1 MRGVLGARNAP
12 IGTGKERLIGATGT
26 VLTPLHADGIGQVRV
41 ADDTWSAQLE
51 PLYRESSVAVGETI
65 EVVEVRGVTLLVR
78 PSLVA
83 APALPPGRRSRP
95 LDRAANLTYTGIAAQ
110 GDELMDPSLIGAV
123 VVAVVI
129 ILVFLWAARIVP
141 EYRRLVVF
149 RLGRSIGARGPGLV
163 LLIPFIDR
171 PVGVDL
177 RERFF
182 DVPPQSAIS
191 QDNASLSIDFIVY
204 MRVVDPVSSVV
215 EVEDFTGAARGIA
228 ITTLRAIVG
237 DMMLDAV
244 LSQRDQINEGM
255 RTKLDEVTN
264 RWGVKINAVEIRE
277 IQPPQDIQEAM
288 TRQMSAER
296 TRRAA
301 VTEAEGQREATIT
314 VAEGNKQAAIL
325 NAEGNRQA
333 TILEAEGHRQEAI
346 LTPKALPKPCSVVRR
361 RPAG

>member
-1 MRGVLGARNAP
+1 M
-12 IGTGKERLIGATGT
+12 
-26 VLTPLHADGIGQVRV
+26 
-41 ADDTWSAQLE
+41 
-51 PLYRESSVAVGETI
+51 
-65 EVVEVRGVTLLVR
+65 
-78 PSLVA
+78 
-83 APALPPGRRSRP
+83 
-95 LDRAANLTYTGIAAQ
+95 
-110 GDELMDPSLIGAV
+110 
-123 VVAVVI
+123 
-129 ILVFLWAARIVP
+129 
-141 EYRRLVVF
+141 
-149 RLGRSIGARGPGLV
+149 
-163 LLIPFIDR
+163 
-171 PVGVDL
+171 GVDL
-177 RERFF
+177 RERYF

-277 IQPPQDIQEAM
+277 ILPPKDIQEAM

-301 VTEAEGQREATIT
+301 VTEAEGTAR
-314 VAEGNKQAAIL
+314 GD
-325 NAEGNRQA
+325 
-333 TILEAEGHRQEAI
+333 HH
-346 LTPKALPKPCSVVRR
+346 RR
-361 RPAG
+361 RGQ

>member
-1 MRGVLGARNAP
+1 
-12 IGTGKERLIGATGT
+12 
-26 VLTPLHADGIGQVRV
+26 
-41 ADDTWSAQLE
+41 
-51 PLYRESSVAVGETI
+51 
-65 EVVEVRGVTLLVR
+65 
-78 PSLVA
+78 
-83 APALPPGRRSRP
+83 
-95 LDRAANLTYTGIAAQ
+95 
-110 GDELMDPSLIGAV
+110 MDPSLIGIVVAAV
-123 VVAVVI
+123 VL
-129 ILVFLWAARIVP
+129 ILIFLWAARIVP

-182 DVPPQSAIS
+182 DVPPQAAIS
-191 QDNASLSIDFIVY
+191 SDNASLSIDFIVY
-204 MRVVDPVSSVV
+204 MRVVDPVSSVL

-237 DMMLDAV
+237 DMMLDEV
-244 LSQRDQINEGM
+244 LSRRDQINESM

-277 IQPPQDIQEAM
+277 ILPPQDIQEAM

-301 VTEAEGQREATIT
+301 VTEAEGKREATIS
-314 VAEGNKQAAIL
+314 VAEGDKQAAIL
-325 NAEGNRQA
+325 NAEGTRQA

-346 LTPKALPKPCSVVRR
+346 LTAEGYAEALQRIYAVAQQVDPKTMSLQYLEALKALGASPATKFIFPMELTALMRSFSDFAARATDDGTDSSGEPPVVIIPDDRDD
-361 RPAG
+361 G

>member
-1 MRGVLGARNAP
+1 MEPN
-12 IGTGKERLIGATGT
+12 LIG
-26 VLTPLHADGIGQVRV
+26 IGV
-41 ADDTWSAQLE
+41 A
-51 PLYRESSVAVGETI
+51 
-65 EVVEVRGVTLLVR
+65 
-78 PSLVA
+78 
-83 APALPPGRRSRP
+83 
-95 LDRAANLTYTGIAAQ
+95 
-110 GDELMDPSLIGAV
+110 AV
-123 VVAVVI
+123 VV
-129 ILVFLWAARIVP
+129 ILIFLWAARIVP

-163 LLIPFIDR
+163 LLIPFVDR

-177 RERFF
+177 RERYF

-228 ITTLRAIVG
+228 ITTIRAIVG

-244 LSQRDQINEGM
+244 LSQRDQINAGM

-277 IQPPQDIQEAM
+277 ILPPQDIQEAM

-325 NAEGNRQA
+325 NAEGTQQA
-333 TILEAEGHRQEAI
+333 TILEAEGRRQEAI
-346 LTPKALPKPCSVVRR
+346 LTAQGFADALQRIYAVAQQVDPKTMSLQYLDALKAIGAS
-361 RPAG
+361 PATKFILPMELTTLMHTFSDFAARAADGTDGAAAQPTGGQQPVTIVPDDRDE

>member
-1 MRGVLGARNAP
+1 M
-12 IGTGKERLIGATGT
+12 E
-26 VLTPLHADGIGQVRV
+26 
-41 ADDTWSAQLE
+41 
-51 PLYRESSVAVGETI
+51 
-65 EVVEVRGVTLLVR
+65 
-78 PSLVA
+78 
-83 APALPPGRRSRP
+83 
-95 LDRAANLTYTGIAAQ
+95 
-110 GDELMDPSLIGAV
+110 PSLIGI
-123 VVAVVI
+123 VVAAVLV

-301 VTEAEGQREATIT
+301 VTEAEGKREATIT

-346 LTPKALPKPCSVVRR
+346 LAAEGYAEALQRIYAVAQQIDPKTMSLQYLEALKEIGASPATKFIFPMELTTLMRSFSDFAARATDGTDGAEVQPVTVVPDDR
-361 RPAG
+361 GDG

>member
-1 MRGVLGARNAP
+1 
-12 IGTGKERLIGATGT
+12 
-26 VLTPLHADGIGQVRV
+26 
-41 ADDTWSAQLE
+41 
-51 PLYRESSVAVGETI
+51 
-65 EVVEVRGVTLLVR
+65 
-78 PSLVA
+78 
-83 APALPPGRRSRP
+83 
-95 LDRAANLTYTGIAAQ
+95 
-110 GDELMDPSLIGAV
+110 MDPSLIGAV

-163 LLIPFIDR
+163 LLIPFVDR

-177 RERFF
+177 RERYF

-325 NAEGNRQA
+325 NAEGSRQA

-346 LTPKALPKPCSVVRR
+346 LNAEGYAEALQRIYAVAQQVDPKTMSLQYLDALKALGASPATKFIFPMELTTLMRSFSDFAARATDGTDGAEVQPVTVVPDDR
-361 RPAG
+361 GDG

>member
-1 MRGVLGARNAP
+1 M
-12 IGTGKERLIGATGT
+12 
-26 VLTPLHADGIGQVRV
+26 D
-41 ADDTWSAQLE
+41 
-51 PLYRESSVAVGETI
+51 
-65 EVVEVRGVTLLVR
+65 
-78 PSLVA
+78 
-83 APALPPGRRSRP
+83 
-95 LDRAANLTYTGIAAQ
+95 AN
-110 GDELMDPSLIGAV
+110 LIGAV
-123 VVAVVI
+123 VVAVVV

-141 EYRRLVVF
+141 AYRRLVVF
-149 RLGRSIGARGPGLV
+149 RLGYSIGARGPGLV

-182 DVPPQSAIS
+182 DVPPQAAIS
-191 QDNASLSIDFIVY
+191 SDNASLSIDFIVY

-237 DMMLDAV
+237 DMMLDEV
-244 LSQRDQINEGM
+244 LSRRDQINESM

-277 IQPPQDIQEAM
+277 ILPPKDIQEAM

-301 VTEAEGQREATIT
+301 VTEAQGKREATIS
-314 VAEGNKQAAIL
+314 VAEGDKQAAIL
-325 NAEGNRQA
+325 NAEGTRQA

-346 LTPKALPKPCSVVRR
+346 LTAEGYAEALQRIYAIAQQVDPKTMSLQYLEALKALGASPATKFIFPMELTTLMRSFSDFAARATDGTDGAEVQPVTVVPDDRDD
-361 RPAG
+361 G

>member
-1 MRGVLGARNAP
+1 
-12 IGTGKERLIGATGT
+12 
-26 VLTPLHADGIGQVRV
+26 
-41 ADDTWSAQLE
+41 
-51 PLYRESSVAVGETI
+51 
-65 EVVEVRGVTLLVR
+65 
-78 PSLVA
+78 
-83 APALPPGRRSRP
+83 
-95 LDRAANLTYTGIAAQ
+95 
-110 GDELMDPSLIGAV
+110 MDPSLIGIVVAAV
-123 VVAVVI
+123 VV
-129 ILVFLWAARIVP
+129 ILIFLWAARIVP

-182 DVPPQSAIS
+182 DVPPQAAIS
-191 QDNASLSIDFIVY
+191 SDNASLSIDFIVY
-204 MRVVDPVSSVV
+204 MRVVDPVSSVL

-237 DMMLDAV
+237 DMMLDEV
-244 LSQRDQINEGM
+244 LSRRDQINESM

-277 IQPPQDIQEAM
+277 ILPPQDIQEAM

-301 VTEAEGQREATIT
+301 VTEAEGKREATIS
-314 VAEGNKQAAIL
+314 VAEGDKQAAIL
-325 NAEGNRQA
+325 NAEGTRQA

-346 LTPKALPKPCSVVRR
+346 LTAEGYAEALQRIYAVAQQIDPKTMSLQYLEALKAIGAS
-361 RPAG
+361 PATKFIFPMELTTLMRSFSDFAARATDDRDGG

>member
-1 MRGVLGARNAP
+1 
-12 IGTGKERLIGATGT
+12 
-26 VLTPLHADGIGQVRV
+26 
-41 ADDTWSAQLE
+41 
-51 PLYRESSVAVGETI
+51 
-65 EVVEVRGVTLLVR
+65 
-78 PSLVA
+78 
-83 APALPPGRRSRP
+83 
-95 LDRAANLTYTGIAAQ
+95 
-110 GDELMDPSLIGAV
+110 MDPSLIGAV
-123 VVAVVI
+123 VAAVVV
-129 ILVFLWAARIVP
+129 ILIFLWAARIVP

-163 LLIPFIDR
+163 ILIPFIDR

-182 DVPPQSAIS
+182 DVPPQAAIS
-191 QDNASLSIDFIVY
+191 SDNASLSIDFIVY
-204 MRVVDPVSSVV
+204 MRVVDPVSSVL

-237 DMMLDAV
+237 DMMLDEV
-244 LSQRDQINEGM
+244 LSRRDQINESM

-277 IQPPQDIQEAM
+277 ILPPQDIQEAM

-301 VTEAEGQREATIT
+301 VTEAEGKREATIS
-314 VAEGNKQAAIL
+314 VAEGDKQAAIL

-346 LTPKALPKPCSVVRR
+346 LTAEGYAEALQRIYAVAQQIDPKTMSLQYLEALKVIGASPATKFIFPMELTTLMRSFSDFAARATDGTDGAEVQPVTVVPDDRDD
-361 RPAG
+361 G

>member
-1 MRGVLGARNAP
+1 M
-12 IGTGKERLIGATGT
+12 E
-26 VLTPLHADGIGQVRV
+26 
-41 ADDTWSAQLE
+41 
-51 PLYRESSVAVGETI
+51 
-65 EVVEVRGVTLLVR
+65 
-78 PSLVA
+78 
-83 APALPPGRRSRP
+83 
-95 LDRAANLTYTGIAAQ
+95 
-110 GDELMDPSLIGAV
+110 PSLIGI
-123 VVAVVI
+123 VVAAVLV

-301 VTEAEGQREATIT
+301 VTEAEGKREATIT
-314 VAEGNKQAAIL
+314 VAEGDKQAAIL

-346 LTPKALPKPCSVVRR
+346 LAAEGYAEALQRIYAVAQQIDPKTMSLQYLEALKEIGASPATKFIFPMELTTLMRSFSDFAARATDGTDGAEVQPVTVVPDDR
-361 RPAG
+361 GDG

>member
-1 MRGVLGARNAP
+1 
-12 IGTGKERLIGATGT
+12 
-26 VLTPLHADGIGQVRV
+26 
-41 ADDTWSAQLE
+41 
-51 PLYRESSVAVGETI
+51 
-65 EVVEVRGVTLLVR
+65 
-78 PSLVA
+78 
-83 APALPPGRRSRP
+83 
-95 LDRAANLTYTGIAAQ
+95 
-110 GDELMDPSLIGAV
+110 MDPSLIGAV
-123 VVAVVI
+123 VAAVVV
-129 ILVFLWAARIVP
+129 ILIFLWAARIVP

-182 DVPPQSAIS
+182 DVPPQAAIS
-191 QDNASLSIDFIVY
+191 SDNASLSIDFIVY
-204 MRVVDPVSSVV
+204 MRVVDPVSSVL

-237 DMMLDAV
+237 DMMLDEV
-244 LSQRDQINEGM
+244 LSRRDQINESM

-277 IQPPQDIQEAM
+277 ILPPQDIQEAM

-301 VTEAEGQREATIT
+301 VTEAEGKREATIS
-314 VAEGNKQAAIL
+314 VAEGDKQAAIL
-325 NAEGNRQA
+325 NAEGTRQA

-346 LTPKALPKPCSVVRR
+346 LTAEGYAEALQRIYAVAQQVDPKTMSLQYLEALKALGASPATKFIFPMELTTLMRSFSDFAARATDDPDGAEVQPVTVVPDDRDD
-361 RPAG
+361 G

>member
-1 MRGVLGARNAP
+1 MDFNQIIALVGV
-12 IGTGKERLIGATGT
+12 
-26 VLTPLHADGIGQVRV
+26 VL
-41 ADDTWSAQLE
+41 
-51 PLYRESSVAVGETI
+51 
-65 EVVEVRGVTLLVR
+65 
-78 PSLVA
+78 
-83 APALPPGRRSRP
+83 
-95 LDRAANLTYTGIAAQ
+95 
-110 GDELMDPSLIGAV
+110 
-123 VVAVVI
+123 VVI
-129 ILVFLWAARIVP
+129 LFLWAARIVP

-149 RLGRSIGARGPGLV
+149 RLGHSIGARGPGLV

-177 RERFF
+177 RERYF

-277 IQPPQDIQEAM
+277 ILPPKDIQEAM

-325 NAEGNRQA
+325 NAEGSRQA

-346 LTPKALPKPCSVVRR
+346 LTAQGFADALQRIYAVAQQVDPKTMSLQYLDALKAIGAS
-361 RPAG
+361 PATKFVLPMELTTLMHTFSDFAARSTDGTDDAEEQPTGGEQPVTIVPDDRGDG

>member
-1 MRGVLGARNAP
+1 MESN
-12 IGTGKERLIGATGT
+12 LIG
-26 VLTPLHADGIGQVRV
+26 IGV
-41 ADDTWSAQLE
+41 A
-51 PLYRESSVAVGETI
+51 
-65 EVVEVRGVTLLVR
+65 
-78 PSLVA
+78 
-83 APALPPGRRSRP
+83 
-95 LDRAANLTYTGIAAQ
+95 
-110 GDELMDPSLIGAV
+110 AV
-123 VVAVVI
+123 VVI
-129 ILVFLWAARIVP
+129 IVFLWAARIVP

-149 RLGRSIGARGPGLV
+149 RLGHSIGARGPGVV
-163 LLIPFIDR
+163 LLIPFVDR

-177 RERFF
+177 RERYF

-277 IQPPQDIQEAM
+277 ILPPKDIQEAM

-296 TRRAA
+296 TRRARGDRGRGTA
-301 VTEAEGQREATIT
+301 RGD
-314 VAEGNKQAAIL
+314 
-325 NAEGNRQA
+325 
-333 TILEAEGHRQEAI
+333 HH
-346 LTPKALPKPCSVVRR
+346 RR
-361 RPAG
+361 RGQ

>member
-1 MRGVLGARNAP
+1 MELPGFPQL
-12 IGTGKERLIGATGT
+12 ILIG
-26 VLTPLHADGIGQVRV
+26 
-41 ADDTWSAQLE
+41 
-51 PLYRESSVAVGETI
+51 
-65 EVVEVRGVTLLVR
+65 
-78 PSLVA
+78 
-83 APALPPGRRSRP
+83 
-95 LDRAANLTYTGIAAQ
+95 
-110 GDELMDPSLIGAV
+110 LIGIILLW
-123 VVAVVI
+123 VI
-129 ILVFLWAARIVP
+129 IYHIRIVQ
-141 EYRRLVVF
+141 EYERVVVF
-149 RLGRSIGARGPGLV
+149 RLGRSIGSRGPGLV
-163 LLIPFIDR
+163 LLIPFVHR
-171 PVGVDL
+171 PVRVDL

-277 IQPPQDIQEAM
+277 ILPPKDIQEAM

-325 NAEGNRQA
+325 NAEGSRQA

-346 LTPKALPKPCSVVRR
+346 LTAQGFADALQRIYAVAQQVDPKTMSLQYLDALKAIGAS
-361 RPAG
+361 PATKFVLPMELTTLMRSFSDFTARATDGTDGAEAQPASGEQPVTIVPDDRDDG

>member
-1 MRGVLGARNAP
+1 
-12 IGTGKERLIGATGT
+12 
-26 VLTPLHADGIGQVRV
+26 
-41 ADDTWSAQLE
+41 
-51 PLYRESSVAVGETI
+51 
-65 EVVEVRGVTLLVR
+65 
-78 PSLVA
+78 
-83 APALPPGRRSRP
+83 
-95 LDRAANLTYTGIAAQ
+95 
-110 GDELMDPSLIGAV
+110 MDPSLIGIVVAAV
-123 VVAVVI
+123 VL
-129 ILVFLWAARIVP
+129 ILIFLWAARIVP

-182 DVPPQSAIS
+182 DVPPQAAIS
-191 QDNASLSIDFIVY
+191 SDNASLSIDFIVY
-204 MRVVDPVSSVV
+204 MRVVDPVSSVL

-237 DMMLDAV
+237 DMMLDEV
-244 LSQRDQINEGM
+244 LSRRDQINESM

-277 IQPPQDIQEAM
+277 ILPPQDIQEAM

-301 VTEAEGQREATIT
+301 VTEAEGKREATIS
-314 VAEGNKQAAIL
+314 VAEGDKQAAIL
-325 NAEGNRQA
+325 NAEGTRQA

-346 LTPKALPKPCSVVRR
+346 LTAEGYAEALQRIYAVAQQVDPKTMSLQYLDALKAIGAS
-361 RPAG
+361 PATKFIFPMELTTLMRSFSDFAARATDDRDGTDDAAPNPAP

>member
-1 MRGVLGARNAP
+1 M
-12 IGTGKERLIGATGT
+12 
-26 VLTPLHADGIGQVRV
+26 
-41 ADDTWSAQLE
+41 
-51 PLYRESSVAVGETI
+51 
-65 EVVEVRGVTLLVR
+65 
-78 PSLVA
+78 
-83 APALPPGRRSRP
+83 
-95 LDRAANLTYTGIAAQ
+95 
-110 GDELMDPSLIGAV
+110 
-123 VVAVVI
+123 
-129 ILVFLWAARIVP
+129 
-141 EYRRLVVF
+141 
-149 RLGRSIGARGPGLV
+149 
-163 LLIPFIDR
+163 
-171 PVGVDL
+171 GVDL

-204 MRVVDPVSSVV
+204 MRVVDPVSSVL

-237 DMMLDAV
+237 DMMLDEV
-244 LSQRDQINEGM
+244 LSRRDQINESM

-301 VTEAEGQREATIT
+301 VTEAEGKREATIS

-325 NAEGNRQA
+325 NAEGSRQA

-346 LTPKALPKPCSVVRR
+346 LTAEGYAEALQRIYAVAQQVDPKTMSLQYLEALKALGASPATKFIFPMELTTLMRSFSDFAARATDGTDGAEVQPVTVVPDDR
-361 RPAG
+361 GDG